1 MEYTNQECRPR
12 RHSGIGWD
20 WQKPLRNDEGY
31 PFILLLGR
39 INLKALKETIES
51 IQPINQSLEPAI
63 RDHLNQLTKPPKSLG
78 RLEDLAAQYCLITN
92 TLRPILGGK
101 KIFTFAGDHGVAE
114 EGVSAYPKEVTA
126 QMVRNMLAGGAAVN
140 ILAAQAGA
148 EVSVIDIGVADP
160 LTDAP
165 GLIRRKIKFGT
176 DNITAGPA
184 MSLEEATQA
193 IETGIELARLAA
205 EDGVTLIGTGEMGIA
220 NTTPSSALFAAML
233 PCPVEDIT
241 GRGTGIDD
249 LGLIKKIEVI
259 KRAIKVN
266 QKNLTDPLNT
276 LAALGGLEI
285 AGICG
290 LCLGAA
296 SVRVP
301 VVVDGFISSAGALVA
316 CRLSP
321 EVKNY
326 LFFSHRSEESG
337 HATFLRIFKVEPIL
351 DLRMRL
357 GEGTGAALAMT
368 VIEAAV
374 KIFNQMATFSSAGVK
389 DKEK

>member
-1 MEYTNQECRPR
+1 M
-12 RHSGIGWD
+12 S
-20 WQKPLRNDEGY
+20 
-31 PFILLLGR
+31 
-39 INLKALKETIES
+39 NLSITIES
-51 IQPINQSLEPAI
+51 IQPINRSLEPAV
-63 RDHLNQLTKPPKSLG
+63 RAHLDQLTKPPKSLG

-92 TLRPILGGK
+92 TPKPTLGKK

-114 EGVSAYPKEVTA
+114 EGVSAYPKEVTP

-140 ILAAQAGA
+140 VLAGHVGA
-148 EVSVIDIGVADP
+148 EVCVIDIGVADP
-160 LTDAP
+160 LPDAP
-165 GLIRRKIKFGT
+165 GLIRRKIKSGT
-176 DNITAGPA
+176 DNMAIGPA

-193 IETGIELARLAA
+193 IEIGIELARSAA
-205 EDGVTLIGTGEMGIA
+205 KDGVTLIGSGEMGIA
-220 NTTPSSALFAAML
+220 NTTPSSALFATLL

-249 LGLIKKIEVI
+249 AGLIKKIEVI
-259 KRAIKVN
+259 KRSLKVN
-266 QKNLTDPLNT
+266 QDKLTDPLNT

-296 SVRVP
+296 SARVP
-301 VVVDGFISSAGALVA
+301 VVVDGFISSAGALAA
-316 CRLSP
+316 CRLCP
-321 EVKNY
+321 PVKDY
-326 LFFSHRSEESG
+326 LFFSHLSEEAG
-337 HATFLRIFKVEPIL
+337 HATFFRIFKVKPIL
-351 DLRMRL
+351 DLKMRL

-374 KIFNQMATFSSAGVK
+374 KIYNEMATFASAGVS